1 MKRLALGLLVLLAA
15 GSVFAQSPFDG
26 TWMTKLDTAKLP
38 TKPDKYVLN
47 NNMYECLTCVP
58 KVSVKADGSDQKV
71 TGHPYFDTI
80 AVKVMNASSV
90 EFTQKKAGKVMY
102 TDTATIS
109 SDGNM
114 LSDKF
119 TDTTGT
125 QPVTGEVTSKRVA
138 PAPSGAHA
146 LSGSWRPD
154 KVNSISNNGLT
165 ITYQGTE
172 NGLKMSDQNG
182 NSYDAKFDGKEYP
195 INGDPGQT
203 MVMLK
208 RVGNDT
214 IEETDKRDGKIVG
227 VFRMTV
233 SKDGKTIG
241 AEYNDKLH
249 GTKTSFTMEKQ
260 S

>member
-1 MKRLALGLLVLLAA
+1 MKKLMFVMTLLTSGVL
-15 GSVFAQSPFDG
+15 FAQTPFDG
-26 TWMTKLDTAKLP
+26 TWMTKLDTAKFP
-38 TKPDKYVLN
+38 TKPDKYSLN

-90 EFTQKKAGKVMY
+90 EIIQKKDGKVMY

-109 SDGNM
+109 SDGNT
-114 LSDKF
+114 LDDKF

-138 PAPSGAHA
+138 PGPSGAHA
-146 LSGSWRPD
+146 LSGSWRTE
-154 KVNSISNNGLT
+154 KVDSVSDNGLT

-195 INGDPGQT
+195 INGDPGHT
-203 MVMLK
+203 MVSLK

-214 IEETDKRDGKIVG
+214 IEETDKRDGKVVG
-227 VFRMTV
+227 VFRITV
-233 SKDGKTIG
+233 SADGKSIA
-241 AEYNDKLH
+241 AEYNDKQH
-249 GTKTSFTMEKQ
+249 GTKTSFTMEKK